1 MNSRFSW
8 PERNCFPLGSTTSM
22 EAPETKTMLEI
33 LTIALISSTVVLP
46 LVDALETYRRRQG
59 STELSLAVAA

>member
-1 MNSRFSW
+1 
-8 PERNCFPLGSTTSM
+8 
-22 EAPETKTMLEI
+22 MLEI